1 MGKVTDKTTLSN
13 LVFEFLNVSILVFFI
28 FLELT
33 TVFRQLLHEL
43 TDGAKRTMLGR
54 RQLRIWPMAGKR
66 QPVPA
71 IHRIKGRKRQ
81 LWQKCHRPFRR
92 RPFQRLTR
100 CRPGFSRPTL
110 AILCGWTPPRHGPMA
125 IAQFTYMTTLVAT
138 GSSVNF
144 FTRQSLHFKGHAVGV
159 FPS

>member
-1 MGKVTDKTTLSN
+1 MGKVTDETTLSN
-13 LVFEFLNVSILVFFI
+13 LVFEFLNVSVFCFFI

-43 TDGAKRTMLGR
+43 TDGAKQMMLGR
-54 RQLRIWPMAGKR
+54 RPSRIWLMAGKR

-71 IHRIKGRKRQ
+71 IHHIKGRKRQ
-81 LWQKCHRPFRR
+81 SWPRCHRPFRR

-100 CRPGFSRPTL
+100 YRPGSSRPTL
-110 AILCGWTPPRHGPMA
+110 AILCGWIPPRHGPMA

-138 GSSVNF
+138 GSSVNS